1 MISSAR
7 ALMEQLL
14 DYAGLFPPAALP
26 LEQAIRNYAA
36 YRDGRD
42 AWMLGRFIIP
52 SAQLEKL
59 SPYMPMFSGDWPLR
73 LSVLGTRSRDAEEC
87 LQLLDDTL
95 RQTEAFRGK
104 HGSSVNI
111 DVLELPLPPSGADRR
126 LLDEIA
132 AGASEHGLRLFFEWT
147 FPLNGDWGNRIEEA
161 LDAVK
166 CCASQGGMQPGV
178 KLRTGGV
185 TSDAFPS
192 PEQVAA
198 VLVGCRDRQLAL
210 KFTAGLHH
218 PVRMY
223 REEVKTEMHG
233 FLNVFV
239 AGMLA
244 HVYKLDRDKTAEI
257 LADKDPDSLVFLPD
271 ALGWRT
277 LTISAGEVRRLRN
290 QALCSYGSCSFDEPR
305 DELREL
311 KSIE

>member
-1 MISSAR
+1 
-7 ALMEQLL
+7 MEQLL

-26 LEQAIRNYAA
+26 LKQAIRNYAA
-36 YRDGRD
+36 YRDGQD
-42 AWMLGRFIIP
+42 AWMLGRFVIP
-52 SAQLEKL
+52 AAQLEEL
-59 SPYMPMFSGDWPLR
+59 CPYMPMFSGERPLM
-73 LSVLGTRSRDAEEC
+73 LSVLGARSRDAEEC
-87 LQLLDDTL
+87 LRLLDGTL
-95 RQTEAFRGK
+95 RQTEAFREK
-104 HGSSVNI
+104 HGASVNI
-111 DVLELPLPPSGADRR
+111 DVLELPLPPAGADRR
-126 LLDEIA
+126 LLNEA
-132 AGASEHGLRLFFEWT
+132 ATEASKNGLRLFFECT
-147 FPLNGDWGNRIEEA
+147 FPLNDDWGNRIDEA
-161 LDAVK
+161 LEAVNS
-166 CCASQGGMQPGV
+166 CRGQDGLPPGV

-223 REEVKTEMHG
+223 RDEVKTEMHG
-233 FLNVFV
+233 FLNVFI

-244 HVYKLDRDKTAEI
+244 HVYKLDHGKTAEI
-257 LADKDPDSLVFLPD
+257 LADDNPDSFVFLPD

-277 LTISAGEVRRLRN
+277 LTISAGEVRRLRR

-311 KSIE
+311 KSLE

>member
-1 MISSAR
+1 MISSAK

-26 LEQAIRNYAA
+26 LEQAVRNYAA

-52 SAQLEKL
+52 AAQLEKL
-59 SPYMPMFSGDWPLR
+59 SPCMPMFSGDRPLL

-87 LQLLDDTL
+87 LRLFGDTL
-95 RQTEAFRGK
+95 RQTEAFREK

-111 DVLELPLPPSGADRR
+111 DVLELPLPPAGADRQ

-147 FPLNGDWGNRIEEA
+147 FPLNGDWGSRIEEA

-166 CCASQGGMQPGV
+166 CCTSQGGMQPGV

-192 PEQVAA
+192 PEQVAT
-198 VLVGCRDRQLAL
+198 VLVGCRDRELAL

-257 LADKDPDSLVFLPD
+257 LADDNPDSFVFLPD
-271 ALGWRT
+271 ALGWKT
-277 LTISAGEVRRLRN
+277 LTLSADEVRRLRN
-290 QALCSYGSCSFDEPR
+290 LALCSYGSCSFDEPR

-311 KSIE
+311 KSLE